1 MRIAAEIVLMLLI
14 IAVLISA
21 SVIGIYA
28 HSTLDREYNLSGQ
41 LDRLQ
46 LLRAMAISLLIVPLA
61 YYFGSNIRYLLYDRK
76 HEEIMKALE
85 EGTRELRFRNSY
97 LNNYSKGRS

>member
-1 MRIAAEIVLMLLI
+1 MRIAAEIVLMFLM
-14 IAVLISA
+14 IAVLASS

-28 HSTLDREYNLSGQ
+28 HSTLDKEYHLSGQ

-61 YYFGSNIRYLLYDRK
+61 YYFGSNMRYLLHGRK

-85 EGTRELRFRNSY
+85 EGTKELMFGNRYMSN
-97 LNNYSKGRS
+97 